1 MLTELVVQN
10 LVIVEKAR
18 LCPGIGLT
26 VISGETGAGKS
37 LLLDAF
43 ALLLGSRA
51 QAKLV
56 GPHGDEAS
64 VSAVFQISAAL
75 ASEVEAACGVAASDG
90 SYILRRRIA
99 ASGRSQAWI
108 NDVPVT
114 VAALQAASGVLVE
127 IRAQHEA
134 QRLGDAARQL
144 TLLDAYAGLAA
155 PAADYHA
162 LHQRCLEAARALS
175 ELESGG
181 RDSIKELEFLR
192 FQAREFQALAPRA
205 GELAELESRIALLSS
220 VEEWRDRAAAAAEL
234 LGDGERSV
242 LRVLAQQARSLSD
255 APDQRLSEAGRAC
268 AQAAELVREA
278 AASCSGATD
287 RLVGDA
293 QELERLN
300 ERRDA
305 WYDLMRK
312 HGDGEEA
319 VLNAG
324 QAVAVRIAAL
334 EGLDARRAELIAQL
348 QALQAERLA
357 KGERLAKA
365 RAKGFTA
372 LATAVAGQLSELGM
386 GKVALTLSRDALN
399 EPGPHGTVHQEIMV
413 STNPGLP
420 PGRLG
425 EVVSGGEGARL
436 SLALAVVLAEHEGT
450 PVLVFDEVDSGVGG
464 RLGAAIGGK
473 LAQLAR
479 GRTVVVVTHTPQ
491 VAAAAHRHYSVR
503 KKQGDRTTMV
513 SVDLIEGERRLA
525 ELADMLGGGS
535 AALGQAKALMSA
547 GAKR

>member
-18 LCPGIGLT
+18 ICPGIGLT

-43 ALLLGSRA
+43 ALLMGARA

-56 GPHGDEAS
+56 GPHGEEAT
-64 VSAVFQISAAL
+64 VSAVFRITPAL
-75 ASEVEAACGVAASDG
+75 AAEVEAACGVAADDG
-90 SYILRRRIA
+90 GYILRRRIA

-108 NDVPVT
+108 NDMPVT
-114 VAALQAASGVLVE
+114 VAALQAASSVLVE

-134 QRLGDAARQL
+134 QRLGDGARQL
-144 TLLDAYAGLAA
+144 SLLDAYSGLA
-155 PAADYHA
+155 PAAAEYRA
-162 LHQRCLEAARALS
+162 LHQRCLDAARALE

-192 FQAREFQALAPRA
+192 FQAREFQALSPRA

-220 VEEWRDRAAAAAEL
+220 VEQWRDRAGAAAEL
-234 LGDGERSV
+234 LGEGERSV
-242 LRVLAQQARSLSD
+242 LRVLAQQARALSD
-255 APDQRLSEAGRAC
+255 APDQLLSEAGRAC
-268 AQAAELVREA
+268 AQAAELVRDA
-278 AASCSGATD
+278 AASCAGAGE

-293 QELERLN
+293 QELERSN

-312 HGDGEEA
+312 HGDGEAA
-319 VLNAG
+319 VLGAA
-324 QAVAVRIAAL
+324 QAVEARISAL
-334 EGLDARRAELIAQL
+334 EGLGARRDELIALL
-348 QALQAERLA
+348 QALQAERAA

-372 LATAVAGQLSELGM
+372 LAAAVAGQLAELGM
-386 GKVALTLSRDALN
+386 GKVALSLSREALA
-399 EPGPHGTVHQEIMV
+399 EPGPHGTVRQEIMV
-413 STNPGLP
+413 ATNPGLP

-503 KKQGDRTTMV
+503 KMQGDRTTMV
-513 SVDLIEGERRLA
+513 SVDEIEGERRLA

-547 GAKR
+547 KAKR